1 MSEKVKHYRDL
12 RVWQAAIDLS
22 VIIYKITESFPKHEQ
37 FGLMSQMRRA
47 SVSIGSNIAEGFNRS
62 SKEFGR
68 FVEMAMGSLAELET
82 QCEIAKRIDY
92 LKQTDYENLKTQMDV
107 LGRQLNVLHQ
117 RLKGQQT
124 TSNQQLATSN

>member
-1 MSEKVKHYRDL
+1 
-12 RVWQAAIDLS
+12 
-22 VIIYKITESFPKHEQ
+22 
-37 FGLMSQMRRA
+37 
-47 SVSIGSNIAEGFNRS
+47 
-62 SKEFGR
+62 
-68 FVEMAMGSLAELET
+68 MAMGSLAELET

>member
-68 FVEMAMGSLAELET
+68 FIEMAMGSLAELET